1 MNAELLAALLVLGG
15 AILAVVRSVL
25 GPTFYDRVLAVNV
38 FGTKAVML
46 LAIIGF
52 IGDHNRFIDS
62 GFLDIAILY
71 GLINFI
77 ATVAL
82 LRFVES
88 GRYNS

>member
-15 AILAVVRSVL
+15 ALLAGIRSVL
-25 GPTFYDRVLAVNV
+25 GTTFYDRVLAVNV

-52 IGDHNRFIDS
+52 IGDRS

-88 GRYNS
+88 GRYSS

>member
-1 MNAELLAALLVLGG
+1 MNFDAHLIAALLVLTG
-15 AILAVVRSVL
+15 AILSMIRATR
-25 GPTFYDRVLAVNV
+25 GPTSYDRVLAVNV

-52 IGDHNRFIDS
+52 IGDRS

-71 GLINFI
+71 GLVNFI

-82 LRFVES
+82 LRFVETK
-88 GRYNS
+88 RLT

>member
-1 MNAELLAALLVLGG
+1 MNIDGHLIAALLVLIG
-15 AILAVVRSVL
+15 AILSMIRAAA
-25 GPTFYDRVLAVNV
+25 GPTSYDRVLAVNV

-52 IGDHNRFIDS
+52 IGDRS

-71 GLINFI
+71 GLVNFI

-82 LRFVES
+82 LRFVETK
-88 GRYNS
+88 RLT

>member
-1 MNAELLAALLVLGG
+1 VNAELLAALLVLGG
-15 AILAVVRSVL
+15 ALLAGVRAVL

-52 IGDHNRFIDS
+52 IGDRS

-88 GRYNS
+88 GGYSS

>member
-1 MNAELLAALLVLGG
+1 MNIDGHLIAALLVLTG
-15 AILAVVRSVL
+15 AILSMIRAAS
-25 GPTFYDRVLAVNV
+25 GPTSYDRVLAVNV

-52 IGDHNRFIDS
+52 IGDRS

-71 GLINFI
+71 GLVNFI

-82 LRFVES
+82 LRFVETK
-88 GRYNS
+88 RLT

>member
-1 MNAELLAALLVLGG
+1 MNIDGHLIAALLVLTG
-15 AILAVVRSVL
+15 AILSMIRAAS
-25 GPTFYDRVLAVNV
+25 GPTSYDRVLAVNV

-52 IGDHNRFIDS
+52 IGDRS

-82 LRFVES
+82 LRFVETK
-88 GRYNS
+88 RLT

>member
-1 MNAELLAALLVLGG
+1 LNIDGHLIAALLVLTG
-15 AILAVVRSVL
+15 AILSMIRAAS
-25 GPTFYDRVLAVNV
+25 GPTSYDRVLAVNV

-52 IGDHNRFIDS
+52 IGDRS

-71 GLINFI
+71 GLVNFI

-82 LRFVES
+82 LRFVETK
-88 GRYNS
+88 RLT

>member
-1 MNAELLAALLVLGG
+1 MSIDAHLIAALLVLTG
-15 AILAVVRSVL
+15 AILSMIRATR
-25 GPTFYDRVLAVNV
+25 GPTSYDRVLAVNV

-52 IGDHNRFIDS
+52 IGDRS

-71 GLINFI
+71 GLVNFI

-82 LRFVES
+82 LRFVETK
-88 GRYNS
+88 RLT